1 MLKRKYSN
9 SAVPMAIKVV
19 IFDADT
25 ADMKF
30 QDYNIAED
38 IKRSLA
44 EAGFKRPTDIQF
56 KAIPSI
62 LKGDDVMAIAQT
74 GTGKTAAAW
83 YLELTARDNAMLVAT
98 RDVSEL
104 PLAEVSNLK
113 TASPAARV
121 AL

>member
-9 SAVPMAIKVV
+9 SAVPVAIKVV
-19 IFDADT
+19 IFDTDT

-62 LKGDDVMAIAQT
+62 PVSYTHLDVYKRQT
-74 GTGKTAAAW
+74 
-83 YLELTARDNAMLVAT
+83 LFFIFSL
-98 RDVSEL
+98 
-104 PLAEVSNLK
+104 
-113 TASPAARV
+113 
-121 AL
+121 